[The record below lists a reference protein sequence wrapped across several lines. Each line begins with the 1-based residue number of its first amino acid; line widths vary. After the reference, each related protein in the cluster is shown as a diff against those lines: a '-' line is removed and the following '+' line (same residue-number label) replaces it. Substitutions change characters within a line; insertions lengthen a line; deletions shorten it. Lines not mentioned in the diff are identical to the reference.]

1 MLFQSKNICSIYRRS
16 ISVAALLSPKPNF
29 RFIQDSVFHSFQ
41 YTEEVLASK
50 LAPIL
55 QSCTACTENLGSVLR
70 KGQQV
75 HAQVTVNG
83 IDNLGILGTRIL
95 GMYVLCNRFIDA
107 KKLFLQLQLC
117 YASPWNWMIRGYT
130 IMGRFDLAILLFF
143 KMLVCGTCPDK
154 YTFPYVIKACAGLN
168 AVCLGKWLHGLVQSL
183 RFEDDVFV
191 GSAFIKFYA
200 ENGCLDDARLLFDK
214 MSQRDS
220 VLWNVMLNGYA
231 KDEQSVNDVIGLFM
245 EMRRSETK
253 PYSVTYACVLSVC
266 ASETMVKFGCQLH
279 GLVVRCGLE
288 MDSPVANTLIAMYAK
303 FCSLF
308 DARKIFDLVPTA
320 DPVTWNGMI
329 GGYVQNGYMDE
340 ALDLFQEMVGSSVKP
355 DSITFASFLPC
366 VSMSEDLYQ
375 GKAIHGYIVRH
386 DVSVDVFLK
395 NAIIDMYF
403 KCRNVASACN
413 IFNRSPAVDV
423 VICTA
428 MISGFILN
436 AMSSDALDVFRWL
449 LNKKMRPNPVTLASI
464 LPACSGLAA
473 LRLGKE
479 LHGVIVK
486 RSFQGIL
493 YVGSAVM
500 DMYAKCGRL
509 DLAQQV
515 FRRMSERDV
524 VCWNSMI
531 TSCCQ
536 NAEPELAIDFFQ
548 QMGADGAKYDCV
560 SISSALSACAN
571 LPALHYGK
579 EIHGLIMRSALRS
592 DLFVESALIDM
603 YAKCGNLEVA
613 RRVFD
618 LMAHK
623 NEVSWNSIIAA
634 YGNHGRLQDCLNLF
648 HGMRKDGFQP
658 DHVTF
663 LAIIS
668 ACGHSGRVED
678 GKHYFN
684 CMTKEYG
691 ITPRTEHYACMVDLF
706 GRAGLVEEAFG
717 VIKTMPFAPDAGI
730 WGTLLGACRLH
741 GNSELAEM
749 ASEHLLSL
757 DPQNS
762 GYYMLQ
768 SNLHANAGKW
778 DMVSKIRHMMKERGV
793 QKVPGYSWT
802 EVNNTTHI
810 FVAADASHPQSAQIY
825 LLLDNLLMELQNE
838 GYVPQRN
845 LQMQES
851 LSPEL

>member
-1 MLFQSKNICSIYRRS
+1 MLFQIPKNISSIYRTIS
-16 ISVAALLSPKPNF
+16 IAASLSPKPNSH
-29 RFIQDSVFHSFQ
+29 FIQHSLFHFFH

-55 QSCTACTENLGSVLR
+55 QSCTTCTQNLSSVLR
-70 KGQQV
+70 TGQQV
-75 HAQVTVNG
+75 HAQVTING

-107 KKLFLQLQLC
+107 KKLFFQLQLC

-130 IMGRFDLAILLFF
+130 TMGRFDLAIFLFF
-143 KMLVCGTCPDK
+143 KMLVFGTCPDK
-154 YTFPYVIKACAGLN
+154 YTFPYVIKACGGLS
-168 AVCLGKWLHGLVQSL
+168 AVSLGKWLHGLVQSL
-183 RFEDDVFV
+183 GFEDDVFV
-191 GSAFIKFYA
+191 GSGFIKFYS

-231 KDEQSVNDVIGLFM
+231 KDEQSVNDVVGLFR

-253 PYSVTYACVLSVC
+253 PNSVTYACVLSVC

-288 MDSPVANTLIAMYAK
+288 MDSPVANTLIAMHAK

-308 DARKIFDLVPTA
+308 DARRIFNLVPQA
-320 DPVTWNGMI
+320 DRVTWNGMI

-340 ALDLFQEMVGSSVKP
+340 ALELFHEMVVTSVKP
-355 DSITFASFLPC
+355 DSITFASLLPL
-366 VSMSEDLYQ
+366 VSISEDIYQ

-386 DVSVDVFLK
+386 DVSMDVFLK

-403 KCRNVASACN
+403 KCGNVEAARNIYNC
-413 IFNRSPAVDV
+413 SPAVDV

-428 MISGFILN
+428 MVSGFILN
-436 AMSSDALDVFRWL
+436 GMSSDALDVFRWL
-449 LNKKMRPNPVTLASI
+449 LNKKMSPNPVTLASI
-464 LPACSGLAA
+464 LPACANLAA
-473 LRLGKE
+473 LKLGKE
-479 LHGVIVK
+479 LHGIIVK

-509 DLAQQV
+509 DLSQQV
-515 FRRMSERDV
+515 FRRMSGRDV

-536 NAEPELAIDFFQ
+536 NAEPELAIHFFQ
-548 QMGADGAKYDCV
+548 QMGANGAKYDCV

-579 EIHGLIMRSALRS
+579 EIHGFIMKSELSS
-592 DLFVESALIDM
+592 DLIVESALIDM
-603 YAKCGNLEVA
+603 YAKCGNLDVA
-613 RRVFD
+613 WRVFE

-634 YGNHGRLQDCLNLF
+634 YGNHGRLTDCLDLF
-648 HGMRKDGFQP
+648 HGMRKDGFLP

-668 ACGHSGRVED
+668 ACGHSGRVEE

-684 CMTKEYG
+684 CMTNEYG

-717 VIKTMPFAPDAGI
+717 VIKSMPFVPDAGI

-741 GNSELAEM
+741 GNTELAEM

-778 DMVSKIRHMMKERGV
+778 DMVSKIRHMMKGRGV

-802 EVNNTTHI
+802 EVNNSTHI
-810 FVAADASHPQSAQIY
+810 FVAADTSHPQSAQIY
-825 LLLDNLLMELQNE
+825 LLLDNLLMELRSE
-838 GYVPQRN
+838 GYVLTLYFSHSTSGFQ
-845 LQMQES
+845 
-851 LSPEL
+851 

>member
-1 MLFQSKNICSIYRRS
+1 MLFQSKNICSIYWRS

-29 RFIQDSVFHSFQ
+29 RFIQNSVFHPFQ

-168 AVCLGKWLHGLVQSL
+168 AVSLGRWLHGLVQSL
-183 RFEDDVFV
+183 GFEDDVFV

-231 KDEQSVNDVIGLFM
+231 KDEQSVNDMIGLFM

-413 IFNRSPAVDV
+413 IFNCSPAVDV

-579 EIHGLIMRSALRS
+579 EIHGFIMRSALRS

-741 GNSELAEM
+741 GNTELAEM